1 MLRNFNLSLVIF
13 VMMVFFVISFITNI
27 IGPLIPQFIKT
38 YDLSLI
44 LASFL
49 PLSFFFSYGVFS
61 IPAGIYLE
69 RYGGKIVMCTAF
81 LISSLGAAIIIII
94 PGYLSFIVSF
104 FLIGTGMAI
113 LQVAINPL
121 LRFAVSGEHFAFF
134 SIIGQLA
141 FGSASFLSPIFYKF
155 LLANNNFL
163 GLSLFGDEPWLW
175 IYLLFIVSVSTL
187 ILFLF
192 SLKIPDNKS
201 DSEKFDFRIFS
212 SFLKSRFSYF
222 YFFGIFCYVG
232 VEQGINNWS
241 SEFLYQYHSLDP
253 AVVGVEVISA
263 FWGNL
268 TIGTVINLFLIKL
281 FDEKKLLNFY
291 AISSSIIILLA
302 LHSYSEVSVI
312 SFKILGFSISGIWSL
327 MISLGL
333 NSVPKNH
340 SIFTGILLTGIVG
353 GALFPFIIAGLG
365 QLFNLKV
372 GMHII
377 LLGFIYLSYVGFNAR
392 PLIKNKVLI

>member
-1 MLRNFNLSLVIF
+1 
-13 VMMVFFVISFITNI
+13 
-27 IGPLIPQFIKT
+27 
-38 YDLSLI
+38 
-44 LASFL
+44 
-49 PLSFFFSYGVFS
+49 
-61 IPAGIYLE
+61 
-69 RYGGKIVMCTAF
+69 
-81 LISSLGAAIIIII
+81 
-94 PGYLSFIVSF
+94 
-104 FLIGTGMAI
+104 
-113 LQVAINPL
+113 
-121 LRFAVSGEHFAFF
+121 
-134 SIIGQLA
+134 
-141 FGSASFLSPIFYKF
+141 
-155 LLANNNFL
+155 
-163 GLSLFGDEPWLW
+163 
-175 IYLLFIVSVSTL
+175 
-187 ILFLF
+187 
-192 SLKIPDNKS
+192 
-201 DSEKFDFRIFS
+201 
-212 SFLKSRFSYF
+212 
-222 YFFGIFCYVG
+222 
-232 VEQGINNWS
+232 
-241 SEFLYQYHSLDP
+241 LYQYHSLDP

-333 NSVPKNH
+333 NSVSKNH

-353 GALFPFIIAGLG
+353 GALFPFIIAGVG

-392 PLIKNKVLI
+392 PLIKNKILI